1 MTDLEK
7 TKKMLLHFTITCI
20 GMTTEEKNC
29 IGMTTE
35 EKKQELSDIISGL
48 MNDIESYAK
57 IEVLNE
63 FKNP

>member
-7 TKKMLLHFTITCI
+7 TKKMLLHFTIT
-20 GMTTEEKNC
+20 C

>member
-7 TKKMLLHFTITCI
+7 AKKRLLYFTVT
-20 GMTTEEKNC
+20 C

-35 EKKQELSDIISGL
+35 EKKQELADVINDL

-63 FKNP
+63 FKNT

>member
-1 MTDLEK
+1 MTELEEA
-7 TKKMLLHFTITCI
+7 KKRLLHFTVTCI
-20 GMTTEEKNC
+20 GAS
-29 IGMTTE
+29 TE
-35 EKKQELSDIISGL
+35 EKKQELADIISGL